1 MQYQNWI
8 KMPSVPDLKKL
19 YDNAFGFYSKGKFD
33 QALESLRQYLLM
45 ASGRFS
51 NQRSR
56 FTQPKFVSIIMH
68 WIKTIGVYTRSLD
81 EVDENDYAGKA
92 SIFNR

>member
-45 ASGRFS
+45 ASGDSRIK
-51 NQRSR
+51 RSR
-56 FTQPKFVSIIMH
+56 FPQPKFVSIIMH
-68 WIKTIGVYTRSLD
+68 WIKLLAFILVRWM
-81 EVDENDYAGKA
+81 K
-92 SIFNR
+92 

>member
-45 ASGRFS
+45 ASGDSRIERF
-51 NQRSR
+51 R
-56 FTQPKFVSIIMH
+56 FTSQNL
-68 WIKTIGVYTRSLD
+68 Y
-81 EVDENDYAGKA
+81 
-92 SIFNR
+92 